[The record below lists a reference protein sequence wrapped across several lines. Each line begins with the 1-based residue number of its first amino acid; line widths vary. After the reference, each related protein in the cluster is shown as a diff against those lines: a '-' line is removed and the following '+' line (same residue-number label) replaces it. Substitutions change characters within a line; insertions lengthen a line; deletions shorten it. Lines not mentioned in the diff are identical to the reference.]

1 MTVVEQRFLN
11 HTRIVKAERVAY
23 IEKVVTVPAGQI
35 PREPLSQAQ
44 GKAQAQPEV
53 TVSKAED
60 GAIQTVTVRCTC
72 GREIPLQCEYLD
84 GGDK

>member
-1 MTVVEQRFLN
+1 MN
-11 HTRIVKAERVAY
+11 HTRVVKANHVAY
-23 IEKVVTVPAGQI
+23 TEKLVAIRVGQI
-35 PREPLSQAQ
+35 PREPLSQAH

-53 TVSKAED
+53 TASRAED
-60 GAIQTVTVRCTC
+60 GTIQSLTVRCTC